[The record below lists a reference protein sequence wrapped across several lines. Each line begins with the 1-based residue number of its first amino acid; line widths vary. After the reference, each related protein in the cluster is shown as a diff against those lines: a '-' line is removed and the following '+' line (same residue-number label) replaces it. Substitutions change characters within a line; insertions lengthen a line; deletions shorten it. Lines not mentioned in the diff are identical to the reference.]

1 MKKITC
7 ISLLLVTLAAQS
19 ALAATEGER
28 QPLSMTYDAVAVDVR
43 PVPVAHTC
51 MLNVLPAIDGRLN
64 KDTLGVNQANPLIS
78 GDAAAWATSGLQNLT
93 EFGFKIQKT
102 GAAGDQARITLSPKI
117 IRAYTWQ
124 VGLKLFGTVVI
135 KMDYTRPD
143 GKVESKTYRASGDK
157 TNMWGADAEYV
168 TTLNYALNNLLGK
181 VAVDLNKQ
189 CGLTT

>member
-7 ISLLLVTLAAQS
+7 IALMFAALATQS
-19 ALAATEGER
+19 ALAAEGER
-28 QPLSMTYDAVAVDVR
+28 QPLSMNYDSVAADVR
-43 PVPVAHTC
+43 PVPVAHAC
-51 MLNVLPAIDGRLN
+51 MLKVLPVVDERLN
-64 KDTLGVNQANPLIS
+64 KDTLGVNLTNPLIS
-78 GDAAAWATSGLQNLT
+78 GDAAGWATAGLQNLSD
-93 EFGFKIQKT
+93 FGFLIEKT
-102 GAAGDQARITLSPKI
+102 GVTDGQARITLSPKI

-168 TTLNYALNNLLGK
+168 TTLNYALNNLLRK
-181 VAVDLNKQ
+181 VAVDLDKQ